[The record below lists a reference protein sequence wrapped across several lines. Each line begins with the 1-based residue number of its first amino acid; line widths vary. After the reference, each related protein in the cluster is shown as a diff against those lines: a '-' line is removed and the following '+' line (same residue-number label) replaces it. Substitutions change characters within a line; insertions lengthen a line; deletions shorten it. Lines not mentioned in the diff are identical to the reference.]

1 VSDSAI
7 SHLSIELRV
16 KLNAVES
23 ELGVLMSRISR
34 GEADAEV
41 LVLAHLRR
49 LLHRLERRRS
59 ARMDAEA
66 EVRQWQREMEGGA
79 FIAAGGDLRSR
90 GTAQELKDWGALAR
104 RRSFAAMEVA
114 LAAIDEATCAA
125 LQAWLAEK
133 EVAGTG
139 AIKPNDEGP
148 KS

>member
-1 VSDSAI
+1 VSESAI
-7 SHLSIELRV
+7 SHLSIEMRV

-59 ARMDAEA
+59 VRMDAEA
-66 EVRQWQREMEGGA
+66 EVRQWQRETESA

-104 RRSFAAMEVA
+104 RHSFAATEVA

-139 AIKPNDEGP
+139 AMKPNDERP